1 MVTLYLLYDLYD
13 CFEHFCTHKPEPK
26 LFMILVDKDT
36 NDISVFNVRSME
48 IMSILFFIFSRYVFF
63 FLLFYS
69 FFFLCF
75 YKWCVFG
82 NKEIL
87 ISRAYFN
94 LMLQILITGFDYLGM
109 D

>member
-48 IMSILFFIFSRYVFF
+48 IISQYCFLSFHVMYFF
-63 FLLFYS
+63 FCFFTVFS
-69 FFFLCF
+69 FFVSTNDVFLRIKR
-75 YKWCVFG
+75 Y
-82 NKEIL
+82 
-87 ISRAYFN
+87 
-94 LMLQILITGFDYLGM
+94 
-109 D
+109 